1 MTFAPLA
8 QAHPCTFLK
17 EGAVNLPH
25 KAEKALCALLCGG
38 SILQEIISMKK
49 GIEVEA
55 FYCKENCN
63 KKEKG
68 KIQFNY
74 DRIPLSDKAKIYVK
88 KDATYLQPQIKIVMP
103 NETIETLFIMYTTD
117 IDNVLE
123 TLKNGPIFKYDDM
136 MFTWWS
142 ATNEKD
148 EELFIRVYFD
158 NNEKNVILKIVSKD
172 TLVVEFS
179 QDSAKQIIKSL
190 VE

>member
-1 MTFAPLA
+1 
-8 QAHPCTFLK
+8 
-17 EGAVNLPH
+17 
-25 KAEKALCALLCGG
+25 
-38 SILQEIISMKK
+38 MKK

-63 KKEKG
+63 KKEEG

-74 DRIPLSDKAKIYVK
+74 DRIPLPDKAKIYVK

-103 NETIETLFIMYTTD
+103 NGTKETLFIMYTTD

-123 TLKNGPIFKYDDM
+123 TLKNGPIFECDDI